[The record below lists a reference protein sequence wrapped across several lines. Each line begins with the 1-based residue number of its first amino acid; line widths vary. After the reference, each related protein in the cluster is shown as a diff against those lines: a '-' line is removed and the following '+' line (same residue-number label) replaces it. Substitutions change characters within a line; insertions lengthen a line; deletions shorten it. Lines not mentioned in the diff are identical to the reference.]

1 MTSTEAVE
9 VVHGMMA
16 AREREEAMAA
26 AAAPKYDADAA
37 RRSFWK
43 ELAGVVL
50 GVVCALTFTALMA
63 VLQ

>member
-16 AREREEAMAA
+16 AREREAARAA
-26 AAAPKYDADAA
+26 ASVPKYDADAI
-37 RRSFWK
+37 RSSFWK
-43 ELAGVVL
+43 DVAGCVL